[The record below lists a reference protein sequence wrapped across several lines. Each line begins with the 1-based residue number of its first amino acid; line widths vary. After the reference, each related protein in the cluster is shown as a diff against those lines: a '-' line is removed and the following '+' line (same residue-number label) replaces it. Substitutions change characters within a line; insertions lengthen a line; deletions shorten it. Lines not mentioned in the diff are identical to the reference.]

1 MSILHGFES
10 SINHETRYNMQ
21 AFFKA
26 LADLERF
33 RVSAYP
39 RPSALPFILKCET
52 DSWTQENLNN

>member
-1 MSILHGFES
+1 MDLNLQSIMKLV
-10 SINHETRYNMQ
+10 IILQ

-39 RPSALPFILKCET
+39 HPSALPFILKCET